1 MEMRLKKLNY
11 LLRTEITDSDVLNN
25 ISDNTTAIY
34 IDEDNCWIEEL
45 SNNSF
50 FIPDGWSG
58 TVTNNFDE
66 AKTELIKFKI
76 SNKISLF

>member
-45 SNNSF
+45 SDNTF
-50 FIPDGWSG
+50 FIPDGWAG
-58 TVTNNFDE
+58 TVTNNFDK
-66 AKTELIKFKI
+66 AKTALIKFKI
-76 SNKISLF
+76 DNEISLF